1 MIVRVEL
8 PPSLE
13 RLRRRSVDDAD
24 DGLPA
29 HITLLYPFVA
39 PDRLDPSVREDLAS
53 VVDGVVPLEYALT
66 GPARWP
72 DTVYAAVEPARPFA
86 QLQAAL
92 AAVFPAFPIYGRDVA
107 FEFVPHVTIAEGA
120 AAADP
125 GVLADPGWR
134 TLPRRMTASGIEVI
148 AAGKDGRW
156 RTVWR
161 IRFGGGP
168 LGRMPA

>member
-1 MIVRVEL
+1 MIVRVGL

-13 RLRRRSVDDAD
+13 RLRRSSVGDAV

-39 PDRLDPSVREDLAS
+39 PDRLDQDVREELQAVVAPLATL
-53 VVDGVVPLEYALT
+53 GYELT

-72 DTVYAAVEPARPFA
+72 DTVFAAVEPARPFVE
-86 QLQAAL
+86 LQAAL
-92 AAVFPAFPIYGRDVA
+92 AADFPAFPIYGRDAA

-120 AAADP
+120 AADDP
-125 GVLADPGWR
+125 VVLADPGWR
-134 TLPRRMTASGIEVI
+134 TLPRRGTAAGVEVI
-148 AAGKDGRW
+148 AAGADGRW

-161 IRFGGGP
+161 IRFGGGAA
-168 LGRMPA
+168 R